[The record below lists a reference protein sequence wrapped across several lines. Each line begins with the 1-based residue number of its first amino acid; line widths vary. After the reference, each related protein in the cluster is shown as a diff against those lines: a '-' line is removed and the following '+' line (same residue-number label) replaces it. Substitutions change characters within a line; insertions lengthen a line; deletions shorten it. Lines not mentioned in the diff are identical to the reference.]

1 MHMSCAL
8 VSQGKTFDSTT
19 TNNNSSSK
27 NTTRMSDKNKL
38 SLAANRNGRLMNC
51 DSDSDS
57 DYYVEEET
65 EKDSTTNN
73 NNAEPDEDCPWQSAV
88 DPNSGKTYYY
98 HIHTRETQWSKPA
111 EMGSREERAA
121 LAAKEK
127 QQKDFFAAMEA
138 NILNTI
144 SQGFKAPE
152 KKNRLDLEF
161 ESKEISEDPLDV
173 SSGVAS
179 SASSHSRSPRRR
191 VAGGGGKAPPA
202 NRPNLIRTISSMDTG
217 LLSDLIKRVPSSR
230 HVVRG
235 ASQKSI
241 GGRQQSSIS
250 LSRGSSHR
258 SVGNRKGRIMR
269 GVGERRGSAVSV
281 ARKSQSANKVDDD
294 DELPPLTVVT
304 TPDLRRRGGST
315 KEFSNPRDALSR
327 DNSMTMDQLLG
338 SAGGSGDGGS
348 LGDSNFL
355 DNAANGSRF
364 AFDNSFTLDGSMGD
378 HSGGMLSHLDSS
390 HNRSLGGL
398 GGSNHSLDAS
408 DKSFGGGGSAGH
420 LSVSSNLLPVEEGMD
435 ENFDSSPC
443 LRVDAN
449 TDIVLEG
456 DQEGNDCPEDQSF
469 SFGME
474 SGGDFGQGDNTANWL
489 DALPADETALD
500 REDIV
505 GYGNNAKPFK
515 DAGFTS
521 FFDESMANF
530 DLSDKETQQLQKLAL
545 MSEQM
550 AKVLESEEDS
560 EESEEESSSSESSD
574 DLEEMADLNQG
585 GNVEYELNLG
595 ADVEYQLSFGDAE
608 KDDESIGV
616 PLTPSFHTPKTAS
629 TTKTTE
635 AASPSASVDSPI
647 NRPSKPPPRRTLGA
661 KTANVRRALKSI
673 DPLDD
678 DKEIVLSPQLRLGG
692 MALTSD
698 NAGGHFAPSLSI
710 TPDNARSRFAGM
722 KDGSM
727 PGLQKAVRR
736 NTGDKNSLERI
747 KRPTLVDGLGDMNS
761 SCGSIKSTKSTKST
775 SSTSSKSIHAAAR
788 RLSLFSLKHVDRS
801 KLRHVGDTNSPK
813 VIKNSSALQGAKQM
827 TRPELVRRNTCG
839 TLYVGAT
846 MSAPDKDATIKVSNI
861 VAFFSLCF
869 TLAHS

>member
-1 MHMSCAL
+1 MS
-8 VSQGKTFDSTT
+8 
-19 TNNNSSSK
+19 N
-27 NTTRMSDKNKL
+27 KNKL

-57 DYYVEEET
+57 DYYVEEE
-65 EKDSTTNN
+65 KDN
-73 NNAEPDEDCPWQSAV
+73 NNAEPDEDCPWQSAE

-144 SQGFKAPE
+144 SQGFKVPE

-161 ESKEISEDPLDV
+161 EIKEISEDPLDV

-179 SASSHSRSPRRR
+179 NTSGHSRSPRRR
-191 VAGGGGKAPPA
+191 ASGGA
-202 NRPNLIRTISSMDTG
+202 NRPNLVRTISSMDTG

-230 HVVRG
+230 HVVKV

-241 GGRQQSSIS
+241 GGRQQSNMS
-250 LSRGSSHR
+250 LSRGSSHH

-269 GVGERRGSAVSV
+269 GVGESRGSAVSI
-281 ARKSQSANKVDDD
+281 ARKSQSASKVDDD
-294 DELPPLTVVT
+294 DEPPPLTVVT
-304 TPDLRRRGGST
+304 TPDLRRRGGGT

-338 SAGGSGDGGS
+338 GAGGSGDGGS

-364 AFDNSFTLDGSMGD
+364 AFDNSFSLDGSMGD

-390 HNRSLGGL
+390 HNRSLGGF

-408 DKSFGGGGSAGH
+408 DRSFGGGGSAGH

-443 LRVDAN
+443 LKVGAN

-456 DQEGNDCPEDQSF
+456 DHEDSARPEDQSF

-489 DALPADETALD
+489 DALPADETVVD

-505 GYGNNAKPFK
+505 GYGNTAKPFK

-545 MSEQM
+545 LSEQM
-550 AKVLESEEDS
+550 TKVLESEEDS
-560 EESEEESSSSESSD
+560 EDSEEESSSSESSE
-574 DLEEMADLNQG
+574 DLGEMADLKQS

-595 ADVEYQLSFGDAE
+595 GDVEYQLSFGDAE
-608 KDDESIGV
+608 KDDGSIGV

-629 TTKTTE
+629 TTKTSET
-635 AASPSASVDSPI
+635 ASMSASVDSPI
-647 NRPSKPPPRRTLGA
+647 NKPFKPPPRRTLGA
-661 KTANVRRALKSI
+661 KTANVPRALKSTEPI
-673 DPLDD
+673 DD

-692 MALTSD
+692 MALTTD
-698 NAGGHFAPSLSI
+698 NAGGHFAGPALSI
-710 TPDNARSRFAGM
+710 TPDNARSRFAGA
-722 KDGSM
+722 KGGSTQ
-727 PGLQKAVRR
+727 GHQKAVRR
-736 NTGDKNSLERI
+736 NTGDKSSLERI
-747 KRPTLVDGLGDMNS
+747 KRPSLADGPGDMNS
-761 SCGSIKSTKSTKST
+761 SCGSMKSTKSTKST
-775 SSTSSKSIHAAAR
+775 NSTSSKSIHAAAR
-788 RLSLFSLKHVDRS
+788 RLSMFSLKHVDRS

-813 VIKNSSALQGAKQM
+813 PMKNLSSKGKGSLKGANQL

-846 MSAPDKDATIKVSNI
+846 MSAPDKDATVKVRKPCLHRHL
-861 VAFFSLCF
+861 FY
-869 TLAHS
+869 TLL